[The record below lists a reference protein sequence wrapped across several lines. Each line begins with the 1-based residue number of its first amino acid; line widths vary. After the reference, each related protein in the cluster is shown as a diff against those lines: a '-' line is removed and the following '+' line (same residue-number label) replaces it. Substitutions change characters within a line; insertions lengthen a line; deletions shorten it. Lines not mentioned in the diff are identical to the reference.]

1 MAVVLVPGYA
11 LAGWP
16 AVKALAGRAQGA
28 TLDNLY
34 QLLDPSLRTTV
45 TATSTPASFVAIS
58 IVATIALAALLWWRL
73 PAPAGFEHLP
83 AIRPALALSLA
94 WLFVYPFQRPWYDV
108 MAICLI
114 ALYPRSWVDA
124 VVLVRLLAG
133 TTAYILASDV
143 RMWPPWLNTALGYDW
158 HYVSPAIRLAAVIAL
173 VWLCLPGQNPAW
185 DTPVT
190 DNDPAAK

>member
-1 MAVVLVPGYA
+1 
-11 LAGWP
+11 
-16 AVKALAGRAQGA
+16 
-28 TLDNLY
+28 
-34 QLLDPSLRTTV
+34 
-45 TATSTPASFVAIS
+45 
-58 IVATIALAALLWWRL
+58 
-73 PAPAGFEHLP
+73 
-83 AIRPALALSLA
+83 
-94 WLFVYPFQRPWYDV
+94 